1 MSDALHIVIL
11 AAGKGTRMKSELP
24 KVLHA
29 VGGLPMVSHV
39 LRATTAL
46 GPESTTLVVGHM
58 AEKVERAVASPT
70 VQTVR
75 QEPQKGTAHALLQ
88 AEPLLGSASG
98 TLVLV
103 YGDVPLLSTGTLR
116 RLVDHHRATKAA
128 ATVLTARVPNPTG
141 YGRIVREQG
150 AIARIVEERDATPEE
165 RAISEINSGIYAFD
179 AATVFPA
186 AHRITPQNAQAEYYL
201 TDLVGI
207 LRGDGRVV
215 ETLCLENA
223 DELRGI
229 NSRAELAEMHAFMR
243 DARNTALMASGVTLL
258 DPTTTWIGPDVEVGQ
273 DTVLHPN
280 VYLEG
285 RTRVGAR
292 CEIQAGVRIVD
303 SVVAD
308 EVVVQNYCV
317 IRESTV
323 DSGVTMGPFSHL
335 RPDSHLGAGAHV
347 GNFVELKKARMGAG
361 AKAGHLAYLGDATI
375 GANVNIGAGT
385 ITCNYD
391 GEKKHQ
397 TVIGEGAF
405 IGSDSQLVAPVN
417 VGAGAYVAAGS
428 SITHDVPDGALAV
441 ARSRQENKPGWAE
454 KRRAAR
460 AAARKS

>member
-1 MSDALHIVIL
+1 MSNALHIVIL

-29 VGGLPMVSHV
+29 VGGAPMVSHV
-39 LRATTAL
+39 LRATNAL
-46 GPESTTLVVGHM
+46 GPASTTVVVGHM
-58 AEKVERAVASPT
+58 ADKVARAIAAPGLET
-70 VQTVR
+70 VI

-88 AEPLLGSASG
+88 TEPLLGQATG
-98 TLVLV
+98 TIVLV
-103 YGDVPLLSTGTLR
+103 YGDVPLLSAATLR
-116 RLVDHHRATKAA
+116 RLVEHHDSTKAA

-141 YGRIVREQG
+141 YGRIVREAG
-150 AIARIVEERDATPEE
+150 AIARIVEERDASTEE
-165 RAISEINSGIYAFD
+165 RAIDEINSGIYAFD
-179 AATVFPA
+179 AAIVFA
-186 AHRITPQNAQAEYYL
+186 ALHRITPQNAQAEYYL

-229 NSRAELAEMHAFMR
+229 NSRAELAEMHASMR
-243 DARNTALMASGVTLL
+243 DARNAALMASGVTLL
-258 DPTTTWIGPDVEVGQ
+258 DPATTWIGPDVEVGQ
-273 DTVLHPN
+273 DTVLHPS

-285 RTRVGAR
+285 RTRIGAR

-308 EVVVQNYCV
+308 DVIVQNYCV

-323 DSGVTMGPFSHL
+323 DAGVTMGPFSHL

-397 TVIGEGAF
+397 TVIGDGSF
-405 IGSDSQLVAPVN
+405 IGSDSQLVAPVT

-428 SITHDVPDGALAV
+428 SITQDVPDGALAV

-454 KRRAAR
+454 RRRAAR

>member
-1 MSDALHIVIL
+1 MSEPLHIVIL

-29 VGGLPMVSHV
+29 VGGAPMVAHV
-39 LRATTAL
+39 MKATGGLT
-46 GPESTTLVVGHM
+46 PDSTTVVVGHR
-58 AEKVERAVASPT
+58 AENVAAAVGGPN
-70 VQTVR
+70 VQTVI

-88 AEPLLGSASG
+88 TEPLLGAATG

-103 YGDVPLLSTGTLR
+103 YGDVPLLTTATLR
-116 RLVDHHRATKAA
+116 RLVDQHRTTGAA
-128 ATVLTARVPNPTG
+128 ATILTAHVPNPTG
-141 YGRIVREQG
+141 YGRIVREDDR
-150 AIARIVEERDATPEE
+150 IARIVEEKDASPTE
-165 RAISEINSGIYAFD
+165 RAITEINSGIYAFD
-179 AATVFPA
+179 LSTLFAAL
-186 AHRITPQNAQAEYYL
+186 HRITPQNAQAEYYL

-207 LRGDGRVV
+207 LRGDGLVV
-215 ETLCLENA
+215 ETLRLESA

-229 NSRAELAEMHAFMR
+229 NSRRELAEMHAIMR
-243 DARNTALMASGVTLL
+243 DARNAALMASGVTLL
-258 DPTTTWIGPDVEVGQ
+258 DPATTWVGPDVEVGA
-273 DTVLHPN
+273 DTVLHPS
-280 VYLEG
+280 VYLDG
-285 RTRVGAR
+285 RTRIGAR
-292 CEIQAGVRIVD
+292 CEIHAGVRIVD

-308 EVVVQNYCV
+308 DVIVQNYCV
-317 IRESTV
+317 IRESTI
-323 DSGVTMGPFSHL
+323 DAGVTMGPFAHL
-335 RPDSHLGAGAHV
+335 RPASHLGAGAHV
-347 GNFVELKKARMGAG
+347 GNFVELKKASMGAG

-405 IGSDSQLVAPVN
+405 IGSDSQLVAPVT

-428 SITHDVPDGALAV
+428 SITKDVPDGALAI
-441 ARSRQENKPGWAE
+441 ARSRQETKPGWAE

>member
-29 VGGLPMVSHV
+29 VGGAPMVTHV
-39 LRATTAL
+39 LRATSAL
-46 GPESTTLVVGHM
+46 GPASTTVVVGHM
-58 AEKVERAVASPT
+58 ADKVARAVESDSIRT
-70 VQTVR
+70 VV

-88 AEPLLGSASG
+88 TEPLLGSADG

-103 YGDVPLLSTGTLR
+103 YGDVPLLSTATLR

-141 YGRIVREQG
+141 YGRIVREHG
-150 AIARIVEERDATPEE
+150 AIARIVEERDASPEE
-165 RAISEINSGIYAFD
+165 RRITEINSGIYAFE
-179 AATVFPA
+179 ASRVFPA
-186 AHRITPQNAQAEYYL
+186 VHRITPQNAQGEYYL
-201 TDLVGI
+201 TDLVAL
-207 LRGDGRVV
+207 LRGDGRLV
-215 ETLCLENA
+215 ETVCLENA
-223 DELRGI
+223 GELRGI

-243 DARNTALMASGVTLL
+243 DARNAALMASGVTIL
-258 DPTTTWIGPDVEVGQ
+258 DPQTTWIGPDVEVGQ

-285 RTRVGAR
+285 RTKIGAR

-308 EVVVQNYCV
+308 EVIVQNYCV

-323 DSGVTMGPFSHL
+323 DTGVTMGPFSHL
-335 RPDSHLGAGAHV
+335 RPDSHLGPGAHV

-375 GANVNIGAGT
+375 GAKVNIGAGT

-405 IGSDSQLVAPVN
+405 IGSDSQLVAPVT

-428 SITHDVPDGALAV
+428 SITQDVPDGALAV

-454 KRRAAR
+454 KRRAIR
-460 AAARKS
+460 AARK